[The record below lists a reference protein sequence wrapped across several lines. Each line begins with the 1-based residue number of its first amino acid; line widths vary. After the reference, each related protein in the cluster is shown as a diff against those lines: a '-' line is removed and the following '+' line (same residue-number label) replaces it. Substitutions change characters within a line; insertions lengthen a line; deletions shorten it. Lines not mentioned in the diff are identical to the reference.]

1 LQRKPWRPDYHG
13 IWEDNMMGIIFF
25 GGLVLGFLF
34 GWIGLA
40 ILTMSSLQN
49 QNRELIE
56 QAASTGED

>member
-1 LQRKPWRPDYHG
+1 
-13 IWEDNMMGIIFF
+13 MMGIIFF

-40 ILTMSSLQN
+40 VLTMSSLQN

-56 QAASTGED
+56 QAASPGED